1 MKKIYS
7 ANDLIVRNNE
17 PVQVWRVEYENHMF
31 QQIILVEGT
40 WHEMLDYMESEMGF
54 VGAHHALTK
63 DEIQAAKKLDL
74 KIYIAPEL
82 D

>member
-7 ANDLIVRNNE
+7 TNDLRERNGE
-17 PVQVWRVEYENHMF
+17 SERVWRVEYKNNYF
-31 QQIILVEGT
+31 QQVILVRGT

-54 VGAHHALTK
+54 VGRHHALTE